1 MVNGKSDFKLG
12 QLDQAVI
19 DIRCDLAIIKK
30 EIRNLNAWKWKTV
43 GIVSGIVI
51 AGNIAADTFLKIN
64 Q

>member
-1 MVNGKSDFKLG
+1 MANGKSDFKLG

-30 EIRNLNAWKWKTV
+30 DVKNLNAWKWKTIGV
-43 GIVSGIVI
+43 VSGFAL
-51 AGNIAADTFLKIN
+51 AGNIAAEMLLKLN